1 MRRSTLVTARVCVFL
16 LLAGLAL
23 SGRALAATFTVTN
36 ANDSGAGSLRQAITD
51 ANGAGAGPHSVTF
64 SITGSGVHAIALS
77 SALPTITVASGGL
90 TVDGTTQSGYAGTPV
105 IAVTCTSNF
114 SGFVFSGS
122 EGTIKGL
129 SIGGCQTA
137 VSSGSATGPIVVKAC
152 HLGVDAAGTTAVP
165 NGSGIEVAAV
175 TVNIGGPSAA
185 DRNIIS
191 GNSGDGINLNGGV
204 GTLQNNYIGT
214 DATGTVA
221 IPNGSGITL
230 AGAGGAGVLIGG
242 PGAGNLISGN
252 TGNGIGNNG
261 EAAVTI
267 QGNMIGTDATGF
279 VAIPNAV
286 GISSANASGL
296 KIGGSLVNQGNLVSG
311 NGYGMMLFADGAIIQ
326 GNFVGV
332 DGSHISA
339 LPNTHA
345 GIQLQ
350 SSSSPA
356 SPNIVG
362 ASSPGII
369 GGNLVAWN
377 GGEGIVLVGGTRN
390 TIRGNSIYFNG
401 ALGISLGGLT
411 TPLPDDPGDA
421 DGFPVPNAG
430 QNYPII
436 ASATQVGSDVHI
448 LGTLNSTASTTFDL
462 DFYENDACSRFPF
475 DYDQGRM
482 WIGSA
487 QVTTNGSN
495 LADIDVT
502 LPGVTLLEPGA
513 RVSATATDPNG
524 NTSEFS
530 QRLVLSSTPRF
541 GDPIGGQAL
550 SANGMLFEDGAT
562 VTIGGVAAQNVLVDG
577 TTVVTFNAPALP
589 AGTIND
595 ITITDPSGISGTLPR
610 GYVSMFGDV
619 PSSNTFEG
627 YIASLVSNGLTAGC
641 GGDFYCPASSV
652 TRQQMA
658 VFLLKGKYGLCFTP
672 PPCNGTHFL
681 DVPCQGSPFDPWI
694 EALANLQITGGCG
707 GGNYCPT
714 APVLRQQM
722 AVFLLKAA
730 YDSTYVPPAC
740 SNAFFDDV
748 PCDSPFATWI
758 YDLASRGITGGCTN
772 VTYCPGDP
780 VLRQQMAVFLV
791 KTFSLPL

>member
-1 MRRSTLVTARVCVFL
+1 MSGSPLGAPSRLVAVQILVAF
-16 LLAGLAL
+16 GLSMSA
-23 SGRALAATFTVTN
+23 AAATFTVTN
-36 ANDSGAGSLRQAITD
+36 TSDSGAGSLRQAITD

-64 SITGSGVHAIALS
+64 NISGSGVHAIALS

-90 TVDGTTQSGYAGTPV
+90 TIDGTTQPGYSGTPV
-105 IAVTCTSNF
+105 VAVTCTSTF

-137 VSSGSATGPIVVKAC
+137 VNSGFATGPIVVKAC
-152 HLGVDAAGTTAVP
+152 HIGVDAAGTTAVP
-165 NGSGIEVAAV
+165 NGAGIEVATV

-191 GNSGDGINLNGGV
+191 GNSSDGINLNGGV
-204 GTLQNNYIGT
+204 GTIQNNYIGT
-214 DATGTVA
+214 DVTGTVA
-221 IPNGSGITL
+221 IPNSSGITL
-230 AGAGGAGVLIGG
+230 AGAGGAGLLIGG

-279 VAIPNAV
+279 VSIPNAV
-286 GISSANASGL
+286 GISSSNATGL
-296 KIGGSLVNQGNLVSG
+296 KIGGTLAGQGNLVSG
-311 NGYGMMLFADGAIIQ
+311 NGYGMMLFADGALVQ

-332 DGSHISA
+332 DGSGISA
-339 LPNTHA
+339 LPNTHT
-345 GIQLQ
+345 GIQVQ

-356 SPNIVG
+356 SPNIIG
-362 ASSPGII
+362 TSSPGGT

-390 TIRGNSIYFNG
+390 TMRGNSIYFNN
-401 ALGISLGGLT
+401 ALGISLGGLA

-421 DGFPVPNAG
+421 DGFLINGG

-436 ASATQVGSDVHI
+436 ASATQVGSDLHI
-448 LGTLNSTASTTFDL
+448 LGTLNSHASTTFDL

-475 DYDQGRM
+475 DYDQGRT

-487 QVTTNGSN
+487 QVTTDASN
-495 LADIDVT
+495 IAAIDVT
-502 LPGVTLLEPGA
+502 LPGVILLEPGA
-513 RVSATATDPNG
+513 RISATATDPNG

-530 QRLVLSSTPRF
+530 QRLVLSTTPRF
-541 GDPIGGQAL
+541 GDAIGGQSL
-550 SANGMLFEDGAT
+550 SASGMLFEDGAT
-562 VTIGGVAAQNVLVDG
+562 VTVGGIAAPNVLVQG
-577 TTVVTFNAPALP
+577 PTALSFNAPALP

-595 ITITDPSGISGTLPR
+595 VTITDPSGISGTLPR

-619 PSSNTFEG
+619 PGSNPFEG

-641 GGDFYCPASSV
+641 GGSFYCPTSSV

-658 VFLLKGKYGLCFTP
+658 VFLLKGKYGLCYTA
-672 PPCNGTHFL
+672 PPCNGTHFN

-694 EALANLQITGGCG
+694 EALAELNITGGCG

-714 APVLRQQM
+714 SPVLRQQM
-722 AVFLLKAA
+722 AAFLLKSEF
-730 YDSTYVPPAC
+730 DSTYVPPAC
-740 SNAFFDDV
+740 SNPFFDDV
-748 PCDSPFATWI
+748 PCSNPFATWI
-758 YDLASRGITGGCTN
+758 YDLAARGITGGCTN
-772 VTYCPGDP
+772 VTYCPVDP

-791 KTFSLPL
+791 KTFNLPL